1 MKRPTL
7 LRAALPFLLT
17 TASTAS
23 RRERAPVRQT
33 TSEMSVYRAEVVHVS
48 ILASP
53 RQVFDFLADVNN
65 WKTWAPWVRG
75 VAKSSARDWTVE
87 TDGGALRLHFV
98 EANSLGI
105 LDHTVT
111 LASGD
116 TIYNAMRVSPN
127 ASGSELS
134 MIVLQTPPA
143 TSTQFEQDVQAVR
156 DDFGRIKRVVEAS
169 PTTGLNAKHP

>member
-1 MKRPTL
+1 MKRPTRLRSAL
-7 LRAALPFLLT
+7 LLLLPISLS
-17 TASTAS
+17 ASGPA
-23 RRERAPVRQT
+23 RVPVRPT
-33 TSEMSVYRAEVVHVS
+33 TTEMSVYRAEVVHVS
-48 ILASP
+48 ILATP

-75 VAKSSARDWTVE
+75 VAKSSARDWTIE
-87 TDGGALRLHFV
+87 IDGGALHLHFV

-143 TSTQFEQDVQAVR
+143 TSTQFEQDVQSVR